1 MVSQEV
7 ILRIMTDHGSP
18 ISTAEI
24 MDAVEEKRERV
35 SHIYYK
41 LRQLEK
47 YGFVEPTGEFVKRGS
62 TKSSVWRLK

>member
-24 MDAVEEKRERV
+24 KDAAGGNRERT
-35 SHIYYK
+35 SNIYYK
-41 LRQLEK
+41 LRQLQK
-47 YGFVEPTGEFVKRGS
+47 FGFVEPTGEFVKRGT